1 MSASRQAAARNTTTA
16 YAVLGLLAIGE
27 ASAYELAQRMTRSVA
42 HVLPRAQSVVYEEPK
57 RLAARGLVE
66 VRHEARGRRSV
77 AVYRITQPGRLALQE
92 WLGEP
97 PAFPQ
102 LDAEAV
108 VKALFADQGTRAQL
122 LATIRTTGEDAER
135 RLAALAEQAAEYGDG
150 GPFPDRLGVIALSGR
165 FAYDHL
171 RMLAD
176 WAAWAQEQVLLWD
189 EVEPAAWAAQVLAQ
203 VQQEHAHRAPGGE
216 TGHRS

>member
-1 MSASRQAAARNTTTA
+1 MDPSRQAVPRITTTA
-16 YAVLGLLAIGE
+16 YAVLGLLAVGE
-27 ASAYELAQRMTRSVA
+27 ASAYDLAQRMARSVG

-66 VRHEARGRRSV
+66 VRKEARGRRSV
-77 AVYRITQPGRLALQE
+77 AVYRITEDGRAALRS

-122 LATIRTTGEDAER
+122 LDTLRTTREDAER
-135 RLAALAEQAAEYGDG
+135 RLAALAEQAGGYGDG
-150 GPFPDRLGVIALSGR
+150 GPFPDRLAVIALSGR

-176 WAAWAQEQVLLWD
+176 WAAWAQEQVQRWD
-189 EVEPAAWAAQVLAQ
+189 EVEPAAWAAQVFEQ
-203 VQQEHAHRAPGGE
+203 VQQDQAQRGPQVRRCA
-216 TGHRS
+216 R